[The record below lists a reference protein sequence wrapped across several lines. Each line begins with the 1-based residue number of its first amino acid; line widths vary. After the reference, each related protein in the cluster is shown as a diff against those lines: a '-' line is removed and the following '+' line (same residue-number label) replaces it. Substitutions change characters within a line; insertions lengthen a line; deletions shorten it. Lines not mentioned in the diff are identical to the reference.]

1 MRNLQELGRALGAW
15 DVWWAIAM
23 DDVLARYRRTA
34 LGPLW
39 IVLAQA
45 AFVAGLY
52 ILHKSLFAAGGDQWR
67 YLLYLSASMPVWSLL
82 SSLLLDGSTALL
94 RAKGFIESYPL
105 PMPIYIVRSIV
116 ASFVMFLHM
125 LLVYVVVLLIVRPA
139 FDLTML
145 LAIPGLAI
153 VMLFGLGITLLL
165 APLSARYRDIAPALA
180 AGMNL
185 MFVLSP
191 VFWTPTPEQKVQWLL
206 QINPFYH
213 LLEVVRTPLSG
224 GQIEPHNWIVAGAIA
239 VTSLVAGV
247 IVFGRTRSTIS
258 YWI

>member
-1 MRNLQELGRALGAW
+1 MNNLKELYRALGAW
-15 DVWWAIAM
+15 DVWWAIAL
-23 DDVLARYRRTA
+23 DDVLSRYRRTA

-39 IVLAQA
+39 VVLAQA

-52 ILHKSLFAAGGDQWR
+52 LLHRSLFAGGGDQWR

-82 SSLLLDGSTALL
+82 SSLMLDGSTALL

-116 ASFVMFLHM
+116 ASFVLFLHM
-125 LLVYVVVLLIVRPA
+125 LLVYVVVFLIVRPA
-139 FDLTML
+139 LEPTML
-145 LAIPGLAI
+145 LAIPGLLI

-165 APLSARYRDIAPALA
+165 APLSARYRDLSPALT

-191 VFWTPTPEQKVQWLL
+191 VFWTPTPEQKAQWLL

-213 LLEVVRTPLSG
+213 LLEVVRTPLAG
-224 GQIEPHNWIVAGAIA
+224 GTIEPHNWIAAVAIA
-239 VTSLVAGV
+239 VVSLIAGV
-247 IVFGRTRSTIS
+247 MVFGRTRSTIS